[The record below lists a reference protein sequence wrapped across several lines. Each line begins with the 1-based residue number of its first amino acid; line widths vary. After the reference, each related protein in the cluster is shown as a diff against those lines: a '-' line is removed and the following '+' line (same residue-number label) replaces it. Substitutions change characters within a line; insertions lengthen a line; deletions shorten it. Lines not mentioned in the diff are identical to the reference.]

1 MTLTLLFLLFRLSLL
16 VSGLVKTFV
25 RNLSECLAK
34 LSFELFWMIKLFNAV
49 MSLGTLNL
57 VWAAI
62 FVKFAKLR
70 GISA

>member
-1 MTLTLLFLLFRLSLL
+1 MTLTLLFFLFSLSLL

-49 MSLGTLNL
+49 VSLGAFDL

-62 FVKFAKLR
+62 FIKFAKLR

>member
-1 MTLTLLFLLFRLSLL
+1 MI
-16 VSGLVKTFV
+16 KTFC

-49 MSLGTLNL
+49 MSLGALNL

-62 FVKFAKLR
+62 FVEFAKLR